1 MLAWKP
7 LSRIKQSIFLALLCV
22 FANYFKYCFC
32 MCCTWFILSLLVG
45 IKLKN
50 SDKKKKQLF
59 VSSSAESVGATSRCP
74 FNTCDVFSSFQVLC
88 RVRCSSPLAMAHI
101 FQTTVPLQ
109 DTIPKCPIK
118 LLLHIWIIS
127 TEPVT
132 TLVTIQHQHKML

>member
-1 MLAWKP
+1 MEASFKNQAINF
-7 LSRIKQSIFLALLCV
+7 SGTSLCV
-22 FANYFKYCFC
+22 CKLLQ
-32 MCCTWFILSLLVG
+32 ILFLHVLYLVYSLSAG
-45 IKLKN
+45 GN
-50 SDKKKKQLF
+50 QTQEQRQKKKQLF